1 MTKKLTLSLLPF
13 LMFFTISC
21 GVVDTEQVSEIVA
34 KKEEITQIR
43 TQKIDPLLN
52 KISDIENEVKPLENK
67 IKSLERE
74 KEKLFSEMEK
84 LQGEKINEIRV
95 AFNEL
100 KNEDRA
106 LIDELKNHVQ
116 LSCRHDSQKLT
127 YNDL

>member
-13 LMFFTISC
+13 LMFFSISC

-106 LIDELKNHVQ
+106 LIDELKKFDRELDN
-116 LSCRHDSQKLT
+116 LKKEEGQKFL
-127 YNDL
+127 